1 MIPMPRGPS
10 AVSALFTVFA
20 IVAICSLE
28 SAQDSSAL
36 ANEDVIKL
44 VKAGLPSAVILA
56 KISSSSTDFDTSVD
70 ALLALSAEGIPPDV
84 LTAMAEA
91 GKQAPAPSPSPVA
104 PAPPAASAQTGTAT
118 IRQSASVAAN
128 VQTNFVGARCEEPGI
143 YLDDGGTLKLIE
155 PTTPGQS
162 PFSNGKKGKCDLK
175 PACQA
180 LKIGDTERALE
191 LSIAN
196 VETCTNDP
204 KVKEKQVSNASY
216 NSGWS
221 HAPRAREEC

>member
-70 ALLALSAEGIPPDV
+70 ALLAQSAEGIPPDV
-84 LTAMAEA
+84 LTAMAGA

-128 VQTNFVGARCEEPGI
+128 VRTNFRGRSVRGARHLLGRRWH
-143 YLDDGGTLKLIE
+143 
-155 PTTPGQS
+155 
-162 PFSNGKKGKCDLK
+162 
-175 PACQA
+175 AQA
-180 LKIGDTERALE
+180 DRADH
-191 LSIAN
+191 SRAVTIFQW
-196 VETCTNDP
+196 
-204 KVKEKQVSNASY
+204 KEGEV
-216 NSGWS
+216 
-221 HAPRAREEC
+221 